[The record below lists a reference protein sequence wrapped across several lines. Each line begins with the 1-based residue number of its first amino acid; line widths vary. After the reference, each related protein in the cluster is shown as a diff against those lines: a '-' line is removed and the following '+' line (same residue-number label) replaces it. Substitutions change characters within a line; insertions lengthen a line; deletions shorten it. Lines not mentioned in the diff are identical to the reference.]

1 MYRFVAVLV
10 LASGLAGCSH
20 DPRPE
25 APEESAGEPSGP
37 SSQECALA
45 RWQAQTA
52 PVIGKREGQEAL
64 DTGEAESLDGAKP
77 CR

>member
-1 MYRFVAVLV
+1 MYRFVAALV
-10 LASGLAGCSH
+10 LASGLVGCSH
-20 DPRPE
+20 DP
-25 APEESAGEPSGP
+25 AAEPPGVIKDDP
-37 SSQECALA
+37 GGVNSQACALA

-64 DTGEAESLDGAKP
+64 DSGEVERLDGAKP